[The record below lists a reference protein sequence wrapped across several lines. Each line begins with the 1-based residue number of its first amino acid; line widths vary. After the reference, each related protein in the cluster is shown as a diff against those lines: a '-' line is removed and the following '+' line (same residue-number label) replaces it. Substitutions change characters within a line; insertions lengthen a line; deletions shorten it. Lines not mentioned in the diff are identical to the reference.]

1 MSTCRVLGRVLS
13 AHCTAFRGLGRR
25 RMLPEPRVLHQL
37 AWCPAGLGQAGG
49 PGPSEGSVC
58 AAAQECAFHARGP
71 GSDLRLAVRICF
83 TPGVAAVASCL
94 SLPQL
99 VSVSGACRQSSSL
112 GGKIRFGPHG
122 RSLVERWAG
131 VPWGAWP
138 QAGWACCGLTLAAMQ
153 SGQAPNSVL
162 GGEFL
167 QTVQT
172 VCPPAE
178 GVPGPNVAALG
189 SSDSSSVK

>member
-1 MSTCRVLGRVLS
+1 MCGQSGPRHLLSTCRVLGRVLS

-25 RMLPEPRVLHQL
+25 RMLPEPRILHQL

-112 GGKIRFGPHG
+112 GGKIRFGLQCRP
-122 RSLVERWAG
+122 
-131 VPWGAWP
+131 
-138 QAGWACCGLTLAAMQ
+138 Q
-153 SGQAPNSVL
+153 SGGEVGGGSL
-162 GGEFL
+162 GSLASG
-167 QTVQT
+167 
-172 VCPPAE
+172 
-178 GVPGPNVAALG
+178 GVGLLWPHSGCHAVWPGP
-189 SSDSSSVK
+189 

>member
-112 GGKIRFGPHG
+112 GGKIRFGLQWAAVWWRGG
-122 RSLVERWAG
+122 RGFPGEPGLRRGGPAVASLWLPCSLAR
-131 VPWGAWP
+131 P
-138 QAGWACCGLTLAAMQ
+138 LTAFWEGSFCRPSRPSVHLRK
-153 SGQAPNSVL
+153 GCQAPTWPHSAAP
-162 GGEFL
+162 
-167 QTVQT
+167 T
-172 VCPPAE
+172 PP
-178 GVPGPNVAALG
+178 L
-189 SSDSSSVK
+189 